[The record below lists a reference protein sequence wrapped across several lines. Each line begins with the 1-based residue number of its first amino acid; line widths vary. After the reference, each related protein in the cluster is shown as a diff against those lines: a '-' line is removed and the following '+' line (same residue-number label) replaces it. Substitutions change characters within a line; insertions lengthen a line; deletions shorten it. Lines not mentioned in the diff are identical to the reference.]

1 MMNKKILIILLALAG
16 VLNGNAQEYLTSF
29 VESETVENQR
39 NRSEVYATLP
49 FFDDFSTSYKYADDT
64 KWLYNNVYISANF
77 PMMPVNYNAAT
88 FDVADHYGKI
98 YSRGSSN
105 PFIADTLKSV
115 KIRLDSLDNQL
126 LTPADSLYFSFY
138 YQPGGFGDSP
148 ERDDSLVLQFGYGY
162 DVEVY
167 DSVNQ
172 HSYIER
178 RTNWRQMWATQGVE
192 LDTFLMTCDENQYF
206 KKVMI
211 PIVDSCFFVE
221 DFQVLFFNY
230 GTLPTQMYPNDRSNM
245 DMWNID
251 FVYLDKDRSIDNDS
265 YPLVSLTGTVPSFLK
280 RYQSMPYKHYKE
292 NPLAYIDI
300 DGYDIHMTNL
310 DINTHQVKYSCEVV
324 DNNSP
329 WSYSYE
335 HNPLIINQYPNVGPV
350 NEHVIMGDFIYPYT
364 DDLDTT
370 SYTIR
375 HYIEVI
381 DEHSGEVRGDSI
393 IRHQGFYNF
402 FAYDDGT
409 PERGYGLVPADTYF
423 AAQFSVSCLDTLSG
437 VQMLFNRTH
446 NDANLNFFDIV
457 VWRDNNGKPGEIIY
471 QLENQRPI
479 WHDSIAY
486 SFSFYKFKE
495 VVKVN
500 SIFYVGVHQRYSKTI
515 NIGFDSS
522 VDNSQYNFYDVGA
535 GWKNSAYPGSLMI
548 RPVMGKHGYF
558 VGVDENQEVAFD
570 IYPNPAQNTV
580 HIEGLDTEL
589 CNEIVIYDMTGRIV
603 KRYPYRNELNVSE
616 LQNGAYMIRIINK
629 DDSYSTSKLLI
640 SK

>member
-39 NRSEVYATLP
+39 NRSEVYTTLP

-364 DDLDTT
+364 DYFDTT

-486 SFSFYKFKE
+486 CFSFYKFKE

-522 VDNSQYNFYDVGA
+522 VDNSQYNFYDVGE

-580 HIEGLDTEL
+580 HIEGLETEL

-616 LQNGAYMIRIINK
+616 LQNGVYMIRIINK